1 MSLLSF
7 PYPFK
12 DWGRLLC
19 ILFGTV
25 LANTQRLTPG
35 KGVSENMC
43 TFRHNGQVVDKKYRK
58 LMNCSGITEG
68 RMLWWEKPLGLL
80 NC

>member
-19 ILFGTV
+19 ILCGTV
-25 LANTQRLTPG
+25 LTNTQRLTPG
-35 KGVSENMC
+35 KGVRVKIC
-43 TFRHNGQVVDKKYRK
+43 A
-58 LMNCSGITEG
+58 LSGIMVKWLIKSIG
-68 RMLWWEKPLGLL
+68 
-80 NC
+80 N